1 MSLSYDIKS
10 EKWLSIWKLN
20 ELANPNYYETLFKY
34 FKSLCLSM
42 GRLDLIEE
50 LDLLIEDK
58 IEKPMGANIQL
69 VLYTYKNLPALNSIT
84 KSNNIDYEYEYVRKI
99 DIKKML
105 DEVEEWL
112 FQKVTEFEGKI
123 RFRESQKIM

>member
-1 MSLSYDIKS
+1 
-10 EKWLSIWKLN
+10 
-20 ELANPNYYETLFKY
+20 
-34 FKSLCLSM
+34 M

-123 RFRESQKIM
+123 RFRESQKIMW